1 MELIYEQKMELIS
14 NERRGQMLS
23 FKIALSFSIPL
34 TKTLSLPFLF
44 KNPRKT
50 LNPLLI
56 SIKSMASS
64 WTCSK
69 CTFINTDSLKPNCQ
83 ICSSSQS
90 PPPFSSS
97 SNQEKWSCKACTF
110 LNVYKVSSCEICGTR
125 NSSFSSN
132 LGLDDEELEVGSS
145 AVGNVFLPLLQR
157 CNNAKRKIRDDPV
170 EIADNSIDLS
180 VSRGLKSADKKV
192 VDSDEIQPKVD
203 PSPRKLKILSYNV
216 WFAEDIELRIRMRA
230 IGDIIQLHTP
240 DVICLQEVTPD
251 IYAIFQRSNWWK
263 SYKCSLSFEK
273 AITRPYFCMQLSKLP
288 VKSFNCKQFSY
299 SAMGREL
306 CITEVSLQ
314 ENNTPLVIATTHL
327 ESPCPGPP
335 KWDQMYSKERV
346 KQANEA
352 VDFLKS
358 NPNVIFCGDMN
369 WDDKLDGEFPLP
381 DGWNDAWTELN
392 PKEIGWTY
400 DTKSNPMLTANRK
413 LQKRLDRFLIC
424 LRDLKAESVVMV
436 GTKPIP
442 DVTYL
447 KQKKGGKELELPVL
461 PSDHFGLL
469 LTMSA
474 R

>member
-1 MELIYEQKMELIS
+1 M
-14 NERRGQMLS
+14 
-23 FKIALSFSIPL
+23 
-34 TKTLSLPFLF
+34 
-44 KNPRKT
+44 
-50 LNPLLI
+50 
-56 SIKSMASS
+56 
-64 WTCSK
+64 
-69 CTFINTDSLKPNCQ
+69 
-83 ICSSSQS
+83 
-90 PPPFSSS
+90 
-97 SNQEKWSCKACTF
+97 
-110 LNVYKVSSCEICGTR
+110 SSCEICGTR

-132 LGLDDEELEVGSS
+132 LGLDDEEMEVGSS

-192 VDSDEIQPKVD
+192 IDSDEIQPKVD

-273 AITRPYFCMQLSKLP
+273 AITRPYFCMQLTKLP

-436 GTKPIP
+436 GTEPIP
-442 DVTYL
+442 EVTYL

>member
-1 MELIYEQKMELIS
+1 
-14 NERRGQMLS
+14 MLS

-34 TKTLSLPFLF
+34 TKTLSFPFLS

-50 LNPLLI
+50 LIPFSI
-56 SIKSMASS
+56 SLKSMASS
-64 WTCSK
+64 WTCSR
-69 CTFINTDSLKPNCQ
+69 CTFINTDSQKPNCQ

-110 LNVYKVSSCEICGTR
+110 LNVYKASSCEICGTR

-132 LGLDDEELEVGSS
+132 LGLQDDELDAGSS

-157 CNNAKRKIRDDPV
+157 CNNPKRKTRDEPA
-170 EIADNSIDLS
+170 ETADDSVDLG
-180 VSRGLKSADKKV
+180 VSRGLNSCKKKV
-192 VDSDEIQPKVD
+192 VDSDETQPKED
-203 PSPRKLKILSYNV
+203 LKTLKILSYNV

-230 IGDIIQLHTP
+230 IGDIIQLHSP

-251 IYAIFQRSNWWK
+251 IYAIFQRANWWK
-263 SYKCSLSFEK
+263 SYKCSLSFDN
-273 AITRPYFCMQLSKLP
+273 AVTRPYFCMQLSKLP
-288 VKSFNCKQFSY
+288 VKSFSCKQFSY

-306 CITEVSLQ
+306 CITELSLH
-314 ENNTPLVIATTHL
+314 ENTPLVIATTHL

-346 KQANEA
+346 KQANES
-352 VDFLKS
+352 VDFLNS

-369 WDDKLDGEFPLP
+369 WDDKLDGAFPLP
-381 DGWNDAWTELN
+381 DGWIDAWTELN

-400 DTKSNPMLTANRK
+400 DTKSNPMLSANRK

-424 LRDLKAESVVMV
+424 LRDFEAESVKMV
-436 GTKPIP
+436 GTEPIP
-442 DVTYL
+442 EVTYL

-469 LTMSA
+469 LSMRS